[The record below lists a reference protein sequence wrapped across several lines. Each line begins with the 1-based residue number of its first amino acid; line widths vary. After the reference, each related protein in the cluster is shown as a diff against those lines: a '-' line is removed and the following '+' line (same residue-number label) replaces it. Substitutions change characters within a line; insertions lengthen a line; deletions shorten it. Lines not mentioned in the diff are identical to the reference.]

1 MPELSPFYHEL
12 FAALNRGLW
21 MSVALIVPAACG
33 GVAIGLLAG
42 SCRACG
48 PRWLRKLGNFYA
60 ALFRG
65 TPLVVQLFVL
75 YYGLP
80 DLYMHL
86 EEPLRAFSPWLA
98 DHLKTLMY
106 LSPYQAAVLGF
117 MLCSGAYQSEYVRGA
132 FLSIKKGQYLGALAL
147 GFGSWQTLFCIILP
161 QAFRRALHGCGN
173 EIIYLIKYSSLAYIV
188 TCMELTGEGKTI
200 ATEHFRFTEV
210 FMAIAL
216 YYLALVSM
224 AMLLL
229 KKLEQRLAIPGFGN
243 S

>member
-48 PRWLRKLGNFYA
+48 PRWLCKLGDFYA

-86 EEPLRAFSPWLA
+86 KEPLRTFSF
-98 DHLKTLMY
+98 
-106 LSPYQAAVLGF
+106 SF
-117 MLCSGAYQSEYVRGA
+117 
-132 FLSIKKGQYLGALAL
+132 
-147 GFGSWQTLFCIILP
+147 SWQLAVKECLLRRKLRFFCL
-161 QAFRRALHGCGN
+161 RR
-173 EIIYLIKYSSLAYIV
+173 
-188 TCMELTGEGKTI
+188 
-200 ATEHFRFTEV
+200 
-210 FMAIAL
+210 
-216 YYLALVSM
+216 
-224 AMLLL
+224 
-229 KKLEQRLAIPGFGN
+229 
-243 S
+243 